1 MGRIEVRTIN
11 CVVQCRVSTLSQAQ
25 EGESLEVQEAT
36 LRRFVAQR
44 EWTIVPNSKVW
55 KTAISGR
62 KVGRVDFEEILAF
75 IKKNPGLVQYY
86 VFRSIDRATRAG
98 SVEYGR
104 MKEELAKQGVQ
115 MVDTY
120 GVIQPSVNTLE
131 DLGFSYTWS
140 TFSPSEITE
149 GVLSTTAKQEVTT
162 ILTRLMGQE
171 IRLTQQGYRTRR
183 ATDGYINQKVYID
196 GKRKPIQAPD
206 PQRAKFFVAM
216 FELRAQGL
224 SDPEIVGRVNAMGY
238 RTPVH
243 QRWNKEHTRA
253 IGRRGGKP
261 LTIKKLQRD
270 IQNPIYAGVLCEK
283 WTHYKPVKAQYSG
296 LVSIDLWN
304 RANRGRF
311 ILREHQGGSVELA
324 NNYESQTGTVRNR
337 FNPLFPFKFILCPL
351 CRKPLRGSEPRSK
364 SGRRVPYYHCS
375 RPGHRYFGV
384 PKSDLEG
391 SVMRYILSLKFDTSI
406 LPGLEATLLNKYRE
420 REEEIVRAS
429 GLIHQNIADLEM
441 EQAAKL
447 EAYTSSKSSVVRDM
461 LEREIEALEAR
472 IKDGG
477 RQRFSIQISRD
488 DIKAYVQGAKKIME
502 HPGKLLL
509 NQADPRVQKDLFFL
523 VFEEMPTYDEIVNG
537 TPKLTFVFKVS
548 SEFRPGEKQLVP
560 LLSLSWNTLEET
572 VLRWKSIRN
581 NWSTAAGSE
590 EG

>member
-1 MGRIEVRTIN
+1 M
-11 CVVQCRVSTLSQAQ
+11 
-25 EGESLEVQEAT
+25 EVQEAT
-36 LRRFVAQR
+36 LRRFVAQKG
-44 EWTIVPNSKVW
+44 WMIVPNGKVW

-62 KVGRVDFEEILAF
+62 KIGRADFEEILAY
-75 IKKNPGLVQYY
+75 IKNNPGLVQYY

-104 MKEELAKQGVQ
+104 MKEELAKYGVQ

-183 ATDGYINQKVYID
+183 ATDGYLNQRVYVD
-196 GKRKPIQAPD
+196 GKKKPIQIPD
-206 PQRAKFFVAM
+206 PKRAKFFVAM

-224 SDPEIVGRVNAMGY
+224 SDPEIVERVNALGY

-243 QRWNKEHTRA
+243 QRWNKEHTRP

-261 LTIKKLQRD
+261 LTVKKLQRD
-270 IQNPIYAGVLCEK
+270 IQNPIYAGILCEK
-283 WTHYKPVKAQYSG
+283 WTHYKPLKAQYPG
-296 LVSIDLWN
+296 LVSIELWN

-311 ILREHQGGSVELA
+311 ILREHKDGSVELA
-324 NNYESQTGTVRNR
+324 NNYESQTGKVRNR

-364 SGRRVPYYHCS
+364 SGKKVPYYHCS
-375 RPGHRYFGV
+375 RQGHKYFGV
-384 PKSDLEG
+384 SKAELE
-391 SVMRYILSLKFDTSI
+391 RNIIKYILSLRFNTAI
-406 LPGLEATLLNKYRE
+406 LPGLEATFLDKYRQ

-429 GLIHQNIADLEM
+429 GLIHQNVADLEI

-447 EAYTSSKSSVVRDM
+447 EAYTVSKSPVVREM
-461 LEREIEALEAR
+461 LEREIEALEVR
-472 IKDGG
+472 IKEAG

-488 DIKAYVQGAKKIME
+488 DIKAFMRDAKEIME
-502 HPGKLLL
+502 HPGRLLL
-509 NQADPRVQKDLFFL
+509 NQRDQRVQKDHFFL
-523 VFEEMPTYDEIVNG
+523 AFEEMPTYAEIVSG
-537 TPKLTFVFKVS
+537 TPKLTFVFKVAAEVQADKNQS
-548 SEFRPGEKQLVP
+548 VP
-560 LLSLSWNTLEET
+560 LLSPDWNTLENL
-572 VLRWKSIRN
+572 VLRWKSSLGQHSLAWTKR
-581 NWSTAAGSE
+581 SLGSR
-590 EG
+590 GNLNQY